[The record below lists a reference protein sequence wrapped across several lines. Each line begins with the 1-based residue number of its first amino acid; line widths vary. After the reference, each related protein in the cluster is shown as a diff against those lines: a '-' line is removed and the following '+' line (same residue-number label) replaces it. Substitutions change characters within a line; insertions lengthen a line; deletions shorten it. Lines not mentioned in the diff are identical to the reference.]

1 MKISTKGQ
9 YALESMLDMVVND
22 KEQESLKDIARRRKI
37 SENYLEQIF
46 STLRKAGLV
55 ASARGA
61 QGGYRLARSAEDIT
75 AGDIIRAVEGAL
87 SPVKCV
93 CEKENNAEQC
103 PLTDVCV
110 TKGLWAD
117 LMREINGTLDGITL
131 ADLALSYG
139 KLNEESVIEFYI

>member
-75 AGDIIRAVEGAL
+75 AGDIIRAVEGTL

-93 CEKENNAEQC
+93 CEEENKAERC
-103 PLTDVCV
+103 PLIDVCV
-110 TKGLWAD
+110 TRGLWAD
-117 LMREINGTLDGITL
+117 LMQEINGTLDGVTL
-131 ADLALSYG
+131 ADLDLSYG